1 MLRNAKSIYGNRLG
15 ASDGEI
21 GHVKDFYFDDQ
32 DWMIR
37 YLVVD
42 TGNWLPGRQV
52 LIAPQVITS
61 MPAGAG
67 MLEVKLS
74 RSRIENSPPIAD
86 HKPVSRQYEEEYYRY
101 FGWPS
106 YWLGESLPPV
116 SPAPIEGDPDH
127 PVSTG
132 TPVRSIGDPHLRSAR
147 AVEGYHVQGSD
158 RMAGHVSDFRINPE
172 TWRICKLRVR
182 IGHRLSGSETDL
194 STSHVLRISYM
205 DSTVFTSCGAEE
217 IETGHFRK
225 PAPVTPATLIPST
238 R

>member
-1 MLRNAKSIYGNRLG
+1 MLRNAKTIYGNRLG
-15 ASDGEI
+15 ASDGEF
-21 GHVKDFYFDDQ
+21 GHVKDFYFDDH

-52 LIAPQVITS
+52 LIPPQAVLS
-61 MPAGAG
+61 MPASGG
-67 MLEVKLS
+67 VLQVKLS
-74 RSRIENSPPIAD
+74 RARIEKSPPIAD

-116 SPAPIEGDPDH
+116 TPVPIEADSNPAA
-127 PVSTG
+127 STG
-132 TPVRSIGDPHLRSAR
+132 VPPRGAGDPHLRSTR
-147 AVEGYHVQGSD
+147 AVEGYHVQGTD
-158 RMAGHVSDFRINPE
+158 RLAGHVSDFRINPE

-182 IGHRLSGSETDL
+182 VGHRLSGSETDL

-205 DSTVFTSCGAEE
+205 DSTVFTDCGAAEVE
-217 IETGHFRK
+217 SGIYLK
-225 PAPVTPATLIPST
+225 PAPAGSGTLIPST